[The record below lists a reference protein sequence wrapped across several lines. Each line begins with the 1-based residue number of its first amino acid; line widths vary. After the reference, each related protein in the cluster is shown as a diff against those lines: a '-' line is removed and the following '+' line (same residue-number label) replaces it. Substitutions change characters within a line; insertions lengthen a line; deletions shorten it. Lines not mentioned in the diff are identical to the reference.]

1 MTVRRNILTPT
12 ECKQTAEVYCWQ
24 KYHQYNKTWLM
35 AQETEISVEISSL
48 LLTVPYLSTADA
60 SSIRHHQL

>member
-1 MTVRRNILTPT
+1 
-12 ECKQTAEVYCWQ
+12 
-24 KYHQYNKTWLM
+24 M

-60 SSIRHHQL
+60 SSIRYHQL